1 MAASGK
7 KVIDDKAVMKPQDEL
22 VELASVNSN
31 RDYKETMQ
39 TAPTADYSGA
49 SKKTDPEEIRLV
61 RKLDVHIL
69 PILWAMY
76 YLNWI
81 DR

>member
-1 MAASGK
+1 MASLPAK
-7 KVIDDKAVMKPQDEL
+7 ETARDRAIAKPEEDL
-22 VELASVNSN
+22 VEFAPVTDKDEASTP
-31 RDYKETMQ
+31 DE
-39 TAPTADYSGA
+39 AGADYSGA

-61 RKLDVHIL
+61 RKLDWYIL
-69 PILWAMY
+69 PIMWAMY

>member
-1 MAASGK
+1 MASLPA
-7 KVIDDKAVMKPQDEL
+7 KAMAKDSALSKPEE
-22 VELASVNSN
+22 ELAEFATPTN
-31 RDYKETMQ
+31 KELALSD
-39 TAPTADYSGA
+39 TAVHADYSGA

-61 RKLDVHIL
+61 RKLDLYIL
-69 PILWAMY
+69 PIMWAMY

>member
-1 MAASGK
+1 MASLTAKEAAKDS
-7 KVIDDKAVMKPQDEL
+7 AVAKPEEDL
-22 VELASVNSN
+22 VEFAPATDKNEASTPI
-31 RDYKETMQ
+31 E
-39 TAPTADYSGA
+39 AEADYSGA

-61 RKLDVHIL
+61 RKLDWYIL
-69 PILWAMY
+69 PIMWAMY